1 MPKIIKEGNNP
12 SKIEKGSLLVEG
24 YIFQCIEFI
33 SERSTFHDNAY
44 QLIQNIVLELT
55 VQLLQEQEAWVRIK

>member
-1 MPKIIKEGNNP
+1 MPKVIKKGHNP

-33 SERSTFHDNAY
+33 SEQRTSHDKLY

-55 VQLLQEQEAWVRIK
+55 IQLLQEQEVRVRIT